1 MYTRTNDT
9 AEAAMENWNDV
20 SGSRFLDLDTGNIDD
35 EERNELQGS
44 TITKEDLIRHP
55 EEVKDVARFSAN
67 LKLSSRDSLDAFVQ
81 SGVFFRS
88 SPER

>member
-1 MYTRTNDT
+1 
-9 AEAAMENWNDV
+9 MENWNDV
-20 SGSRFLDLDTGNIDD
+20 SGSRLLDLSLDTGNLDD
-35 EERNELQGS
+35 EEKNELQGS